1 MNHFERVAIFTLIEN
16 MENQL
21 KGLKTLIAA
30 SANQASTPQHK
41 VTTTLDTDSNELSD
55 SDEDM
60 LAKTLEAARK
70 TQVERMS
77 KAAET
82 HFQAEWDLTA
92 QGMSALD
99 G

>member
-1 MNHFERVAIFTLIEN
+1 MNHFERVAIFTLVDNI
-16 MENQL
+16 ENQL

-30 SANQASTPQHK
+30 SANVTTPTEHK
-41 VTTTLDTDSNELSD
+41 VTTTLETDSHELSE

-60 LAKTLEAARK
+60 LAQGLEIARK
-70 TQVERMS
+70 ANIERMS
-77 KAAET
+77 KTAET
-82 HFQAEWDLTA
+82 HFQQEWDLTS